1 MKFSIKT
8 QRGRAYEDT
17 IDYVVVHN
25 QDGEVAILK
34 DHIPIMLSVKKG
46 HIKLIKGQDVQF
58 VVLEQAVVEFQ
69 QNVLS
74 VLSFEAQIGNTL
86 DEATSIYEKEKKER
100 LELSK
105 KENIDYSKLQK
116 ELMDAIKKSK
126 AGQV

>member
-34 DHIPIMLSVKKG
+34 DHIPIVLSVKKG
-46 HIKLIKGQDVQF
+46 HIKLVKGDDQQF
-58 VVLEQAVVEFQ
+58 VVLEQAIVEFE

-74 VLSFEAQIGNTL
+74 VLSFEAQIGKTFE
-86 DEATSIYEKEKKER
+86 EAKLIYEKEKKER
-100 LELSK
+100 LDLSK

-116 ELMDAIKKSK
+116 DLMDAIKKSK